1 MNEGGGAA
9 EWVSFAAAEAI
20 ERPCRA
26 RVRPKIGQMLNG
38 QRQIAWSIALW
49 GGTRTGMETCYPKRP
64 EISRQ

>member
-20 ERPCRA
+20 EKPLPGMRAAEDRPNAERA
-26 RVRPKIGQMLNG
+26 KANRLVDRFV
-38 QRQIAWSIALW
+38 
-49 GGTRTGMETCYPKRP
+49 GGTRTGTETCYPKRP